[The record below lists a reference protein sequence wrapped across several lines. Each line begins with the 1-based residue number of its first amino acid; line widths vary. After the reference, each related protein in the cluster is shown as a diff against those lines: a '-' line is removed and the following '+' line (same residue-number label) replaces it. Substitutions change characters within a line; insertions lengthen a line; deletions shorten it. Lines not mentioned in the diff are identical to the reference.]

1 MGSSATVLT
10 ADREYDGKRR
20 LGGIVLWAWCDV
32 LAIAWGVLLIVLAFT
47 DHDRGSS
54 ADPNQVFGHYTLV
67 HDQGVGIIGFVGIPA
82 LIALLLLPLL
92 YFKSMRRSHWADR
105 LATGLVVVTCL
116 QCLGALI
123 IEGIVALPAAVLTV
137 AAVAFAPLYPPA

>member
-1 MGSSATVLT
+1 MANLLVR
-10 ADREYDGKRR
+10 DRDYDGKRR
-20 LGGIVLWAWCDV
+20 IAGIVAWLWCDV
-32 LAIAWGVLLIVLAFT
+32 FAIAWGVLLIVLAFT
-47 DHDRGSS
+47 DHDRGST
-54 ADPNQVFGHYTLV
+54 ANPNQVFHHYTLV

-82 LIALLLLPLL
+82 LIALVLVPLL
-92 YFKSMRRSHWADR
+92 YLKSTRRSHWADH

-137 AAVAFAPLYPPA
+137 AAMALAPLYPPA